1 LDGDVLVADGG
12 VAVGCVVGA
21 RLAVPDV
28 AGVAVFDDVGVGV
41 ADDMGRRLGVADD
54 VDEGVRVWS
63 GVAEGC
69 SRSDALSLLAAS

>member
-1 LDGDVLVADGG
+1 MLVADGG

-21 RLAVPDV
+21 RLAVP
-28 AGVAVFDDVGVGV
+28 DDVGVGV

>member
-1 LDGDVLVADGG
+1 MLVADGG
-12 VAVGCVVGA
+12 VAVGCVVGT
-21 RLAVPDV
+21 RLAGPVV
-28 AGVAVFDDVGVGV
+28 DDVGVGV